1 MELFPKQLK
10 TATRLYRKGGGVI
23 WWRVG
28 TGKTRVAYAW
38 FAMIAKPCEI
48 LPRFIVVCRREAFA
62 DWTNELKKMDL
73 PWRTWVVDKESDIY
87 DVRTTKPLV
96 YLVSHGMLAK
106 LMEYFV
112 GYSAMVRGVA
122 FDEGFLYKNPQT
134 KHCKAANRL
143 SDAIGKAIVLSG
155 SVMTARDLTDIYGQ
169 LYCINR
175 HQSIARTLTEFR
187 SRFLYRFQINPNAS
201 SQAVAWRAA
210 KGAGERIT
218 RLIKPLS
225 SFYFPTNDQ
234 RKVVTDIRTITPTT
248 DQLRAFRELKEFYEL
263 SLQGRR
269 IELKNAPSVI
279 IKCQQISDGF
289 VNLDGEHISFT
300 SSKMDWLVSKVMEL
314 LAYGERVVI
323 WTAFR
328 YTVQMILQRLQKL
341 KVKAYGMT
349 GGNHFDIQGWVR
361 DGQCAVATVSSGSS
375 VNHFKDV
382 AYAIY
387 YSHSFR
393 WLDMQQS
400 RGRTNRTGSA
410 HQTCFYYHLHTQ
422 GSLDTFVYQT
432 VMGSQRA
439 ETEIIQQAVNSWL
452 QTTSIDIL

>member
-1 MELFPKQLK
+1 MELSPKQLK
-10 TATRLYRKGGGVI
+10 TATRLYRKGGGAI

-38 FAMIAKPCEI
+38 FAMIAKHCEI
-48 LPRFIVVCRREAFA
+48 LPRFIVVCRREAFT

-73 PWRTWVVDKESDIY
+73 PWRTWVVDKELDIY
-87 DVRTTKPLV
+87 DVRTTRPLV
-96 YLVSHGMLAK
+96 FLVSHGMLAK
-106 LMEYFV
+106 LLDSFLD
-112 GYSAMVRGVA
+112 YSAMVRGIA

-143 SDAIGKAIVLSG
+143 SEAIGKAIVLSG

-175 HQSIARTLTEFR
+175 HQSVARTLTEFR

-234 RKVVTDIRTITPTT
+234 RKVVTDIKGIGATP

-263 SLQGRR
+263 SLKGRT

-289 VNLDGEHISFT
+289 VNLDGRHIAFT
-300 SSKMDWLVSKVMEL
+300 SAKMEWLISKVMEL
-314 LAYGERVVI
+314 IAYGERVIV
-323 WTAFR
+323 WCAFR

-349 GGNHFDIQGWVR
+349 GGNPFDMQGWHR
-361 DGQCAVATVSSGSS
+361 NGQVAICTVGSGSS

-400 RGRTNRTGSA
+400 RGRTNRADST
-410 HQTCFYYHLHTQ
+410 HLTCFYYHLHTI
-422 GSLDTFVYQT
+422 GSLDSFVYKT
-432 VMGSQRA
+432 VLSSQNS
-439 ETEIIQQAVNSWL
+439 ESEIIQHAVNSWL
-452 QTTSIDIL
+452 HSL

>member
-1 MELFPKQLK
+1 MELSPKQLK
-10 TATRLYRKGGGVI
+10 TATRLYRKGGGAI
-23 WWRVG
+23 FWRVG

-38 FAMIAKPCEI
+38 FAMIAKHCEV

-62 DWTNELKKMDL
+62 DWTNELKKMGL
-73 PWRTWVVDKESDIY
+73 PWRTWVADKESDIY

-96 YLVSHGMLAK
+96 YLISHGMLAK
-106 LMEYFV
+106 FLPSLLDYT
-112 GYSAMVRGVA
+112 AMLRGIA
-122 FDEGFLYKNPQT
+122 FDEGFLYKNPST
-134 KHCKAANRL
+134 KHCHAANKL
-143 SDAIGKAIVLSG
+143 SAAIGKAIVLSG

-169 LYCINR
+169 LFAINR

-225 SFYFPTNDQ
+225 SFYFPINDQ
-234 RKVVTDIRTITPTT
+234 RKVVTDIRNIEATK
-248 DQLRAFRELKEFYEL
+248 DQLHAFRELKEYYEL
-263 SLQGRR
+263 SLKGRT

-289 VNLDGEHISFT
+289 VNLDGEHIAFT
-300 SSKMDWLVSKVMEL
+300 SSKMDWLISKVMEL
-314 LAYGERVVI
+314 LAYGERVII
-323 WTAFR
+323 WAAFR

-349 GGNHFDIQGWVR
+349 GGAAFDLVGWNR
-361 DGQCAVATVSSGSS
+361 NGQVGVATVGSGSS

-400 RGRTNRTGSA
+400 RGRTNRTDSA
-410 HQTCFYYHLHTQ
+410 HQICFYYHLHTQ
-422 GSLDTFVYQT
+422 GGLDEFVYKT
-432 VMGSQRA
+432 VMGSQHC
-439 ETEIIQQAVNSWL
+439 ESEIIQHAVNSWL
-452 QTTSIDIL
+452 LSRNID